1 VTGDER
7 RLAERRTTALRGPGA
22 GSFTPPQ
29 SLAASNPCSNCG
41 TNIQLEYCPECGQR
55 AIDPDPTVRELLHEV
70 AEELLGWDGKL
81 VRTFRLLIEKPGALT
96 REYLA
101 GRRARYISP
110 LRVYLACSV
119 FAFFVS
125 AMTPDPPSR
134 THNGKVEQVGQG
146 QLVADKT
153 LGVKLGPPKTSTAS
167 DPHTM
172 DVAIRKSFARAQA
185 DPAGFRAKVA
195 DAVPK
200 LLFVLVPLLAVLVAV
215 GFRSRT
221 SNYPQ
226 HLAFTLHVHA
236 FAFLTLAVA
245 MLVTLAKSYTAF
257 VWGRDA
263 ALLIIFV
270 YAVLA
275 ARRVYGRGLF
285 STSARMLVIGTL
297 YFLLFYASL
306 GMTSILLA
314 FTY

>member
-1 VTGDER
+1 MTGDER
-7 RLAERRTTALRGPGA
+7 RLAERRTMALRGPGT
-22 GSFTPPQ
+22 GSLTPQ
-29 SLAASNPCSNCG
+29 SQAASNPCLNCG

-96 REYLA
+96 KEYLA

-125 AMTPDPPSR
+125 AVTPDPPSR
-134 THNGKVEQVGQG
+134 LHNGKLEQVGQG
-146 QLVADKT
+146 QLVADRT
-153 LGVKLGPPKTSTAS
+153 LKLDLGPAETVTAGVKQ
-167 DPHTM
+167 DM
-172 DVAIRKSFARAQA
+172 NVAIRKSFARAQA

-236 FAFLTLAVA
+236 FAFLALALPLLVA
-245 MLVTLAKSYTAF
+245 LAKNLAAF
-257 VWGRDA
+257 VWARDA
-263 ALLIIFV
+263 ALIIIFV

-275 ARRVYGRGLF
+275 ARRVYGRGVF
-285 STSARMLVIGTL
+285 STSVRMLVIGSL
-297 YFLLFYASL
+297 YFFLFFASL
-306 GMTSILLA
+306 GMTSLVLA
-314 FTY
+314 VTY